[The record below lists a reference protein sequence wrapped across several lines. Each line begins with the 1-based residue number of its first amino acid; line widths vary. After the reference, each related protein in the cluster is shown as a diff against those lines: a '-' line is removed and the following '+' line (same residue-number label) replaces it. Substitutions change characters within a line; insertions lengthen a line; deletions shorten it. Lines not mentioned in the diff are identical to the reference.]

1 MSDHN
6 VTLISLLVFCV
17 ALCVLMAIIIAF
29 YSS

>member
-17 ALCVLMAIIIAF
+17 ALCVLMAIIIAVA
-29 YSS
+29 